1 MPGRFRLSGKSDFRK
16 ARLPEGRDYR
26 KDEIIGKVRLSEERD
41 CRKSEIV
48 GRARLSEKQDYRKGK
63 ITMEKSSSF
72 LYNKLQNIIS
82 YRKSK
87 QREDQNNGKMDRVK
101 GSGKLPEAR
110 Q

>member
-1 MPGRFRLSGKSDFRK
+1 MKGEIIRK
-16 ARLPEGRDYR
+16 ARLSERQYHPKGKIIRKARSSEKRDYQKR
-26 KDEIIGKVRLSEERD
+26 
-41 CRKSEIV
+41 
-48 GRARLSEKQDYRKGK
+48 K

-72 LYNKLQNIIS
+72 LYNKLQKIIS
-82 YRKSK
+82 YRKFK